1 MTAGREIA
9 LAREGQLE
17 AIARVMTAARAIM
30 RADGN
35 HRQWVGGYPSRE
47 AILRDIAADAGY
59 VVTDEGEV
67 VAYFAFVPSPEPTYD
82 RIDGAWLD
90 DERPYHVIHRL
101 GSYAHVHGI
110 FADVIDYCATR
121 ERNLRIDTHSDNSI
135 MRHNI
140 ERHGFTYC
148 GVIYLA
154 DGSPRLAYQRL
165 D

>member
-1 MTAGREIA
+1 MLIRQATAADIDEIMRIYDAGRA
-9 LAREGQLE
+9 F
-17 AIARVMTAARAIM
+17 M
-30 RADGN
+30 RAHGN
-35 HRQWVGGYPSRE
+35 ESQWVGGYPSRE

-110 FADVIDYCATR
+110 FADVIDYCAAR

>member
-1 MTAGREIA
+1 M
-9 LAREGQLE
+9 
-17 AIARVMTAARAIM
+17 
-30 RADGN
+30 N
-35 HRQWVGGYPSRE
+35 GYPSEEIIR
-47 AILRDIAADAGY
+47 RDIDASFGH
-59 VVTDEGEV
+59 VLEEDGKIVG
-67 VAYFAFVPSPEPTYD
+67 YFAFMPSPEPTYTE
-82 RIDGAWLD
+82 IFGGKWLD
-90 DERPYHVIHRL
+90 NETPYHVIHRL

-110 FADVIDYCATR
+110 FADVIDYCAAR
-121 ERNLRIDTHSDNSI
+121 KRNLRIDTHSDNSI